1 MTDCDCDY
9 WHSEHRFY
17 CATNFTTP
25 APVTGE
31 TTDAGEGEGA
41 TSGTIAGHVMA
52 CHTKRGRD
60 DWRCACPATPDADDA
75 SEPTDEWPLGD
86 QNGYDVA
93 LCVCEGGA
101 YLGARQMGQPC
112 CCEQCG
118 RLTRDQWDH
127 LVSAAATRAA
137 DDRAERIAQAIE
149 AACAKAEML
158 TQEAMGVR
166 SQHWRGPDYAD
177 GLDCGI
183 ETTTALV
190 REAIARTT
198 P

>member
-1 MTDCDCDY
+1 MSTDE
-9 WHSEHRFY
+9 SRK
-17 CATNFTTP
+17 
-25 APVTGE
+25 TGE
-31 TTDAGEGEGA
+31 TTEAEEGEGGVDVVGIRELGGQLVREVWIEWA
-41 TSGTIAGHVMA
+41 KEQPKPKPSWLVEWADLSEPDREVDRRIAE
-52 CHTKRGRD
+52 RL
-60 DWRCACPATPDADDA
+60 WDA
-75 SEPTDEWPLGD
+75 SP
-86 QNGYDVA
+86 VHAA
-93 LCVCEGGA
+93 L
-101 YLGARQMGQPC
+101 L
-112 CCEQCG
+112 
-118 RLTRDQWDH
+118 D
-127 LVSAAATRAA
+127 AATRAA

-149 AACAKAEML
+149 AACVKSEML